1 MHQTARVEESIEHV
15 IPCTHMH
22 FPRWVN
28 DKSGESW
35 QSCEPVQPDFYNRL
49 WIRDFLNLSRLEG
62 YQKKNVTPYMHCL
75 VYHVPQQIRTH
86 GNIIKFSGQGR
97 AHICND
103 TYIHGRVEHTCMY
116 TYQSVNNSGE
126 GSVHTFCR
134 SGKEQ

>member
-1 MHQTARVEESIEHV
+1 MR
-15 IPCTHMH
+15 IPSLHEYIYM
-22 FPRWVN
+22 
-28 DKSGESW
+28 
-35 QSCEPVQPDFYNRL
+35 QAQQ

-62 YQKKNVTPYMHCL
+62 YQKKNVIPYMHCL